1 MCSIEASMTIIS
13 KGNDI
18 SHINSI
24 VDLGNNLSL
33 KYELPVDVHDIDN
46 FINVDIQIRESDRN
60 DNFIPLEVQK

>member
-1 MCSIEASMTIIS
+1 MTIIS